1 MAEPTSTSSIGLMG
15 LFVMLAG
22 PLAGPYVYVLFGATL
37 GAATALTR
45 HEPASAVAG
54 IWFLVRIA
62 STALL
67 FTGAGTYVLEGIAP
81 AIPVE
86 YLMGAVAY
94 AIGWRW
100 DWIAD
105 RAWPALAQ
113 RLGIWAPGDE
123 GGAK

>member
-1 MAEPTSTSSIGLMG
+1 MGEPATTSSIGLMG

-45 HEPASAVAG
+45 HEPSSALAG
-54 IWFLVRIA
+54 LWFLLRIA
-62 STALL
+62 GTALL
-67 FTGAGTYVLEGIAP
+67 FTGAGTYLVARAAP
-81 AIPVE
+81 DVPTE
-86 YLMGAVAY
+86 YLMGGVAY

-105 RAWPALAQ
+105 RAWPALAR
-113 RLGIWAPGDE
+113 RLGIGNTDNREPP
-123 GGAK
+123 K